1 MSNPSKYF
9 IEFIREDGLP
19 ELGSDAY
26 IRLDGRLAPRT
37 MIDLALLSLARRKA
51 FACRIIRTA
60 SLLDDRPQVLA
71 TIRNPIKN
79 QLAEQPKQGEQAE
92 RN

>member
-1 MSNPSKYF
+1 MTKSMTNKYF

-60 SLLDDRPQVLA
+60 SLMSDNPQVLA
-71 TIRNPIKN
+71 TIRNPNEIVSR
-79 QLAEQPKQGEQAE
+79 E